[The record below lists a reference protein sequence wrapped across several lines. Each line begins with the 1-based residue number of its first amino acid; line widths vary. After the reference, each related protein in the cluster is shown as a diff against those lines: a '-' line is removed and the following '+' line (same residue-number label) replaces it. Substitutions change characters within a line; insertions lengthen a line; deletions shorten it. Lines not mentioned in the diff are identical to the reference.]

1 MVAPIRII
9 TGTRMRTPERLLRGE
24 ATMPDLDL
32 LSPVSFVPGDE
43 KKPIED
49 GIAVC
54 LSGGGYRAMLFHT
67 GVLWRLL
74 EFGLLSPGARLAKRP
89 DGTSVPVGTFK
100 RISSVSGGSIISGML
115 GHKWKSLDFTSP
127 ATLVATYQ
135 SAVVKPIRDLAS
147 TSLASG
153 TLEGAIKV
161 LADIVAPGSVNEH
174 LARAYDK
181 HLFHKAQLNALPAE
195 PRWVINAANL
205 QSGAL
210 WRFMSPYMRDWKV
223 GENRHTHKVSI
234 AQAVAAS
241 SAFPPVLAPATFEFE
256 DGDFTPGTGGQGAD
270 HLQRPPYTTD
280 VQLADGGVYDNLGLE
295 TAYKR
300 YRTLLVSDAGAPFKP
315 LKDVPTNWAG
325 LGKRVIDVVDN
336 QVRALRKRLLLNA
349 LVTGTRRG
357 AFWAIDADIASLTA
371 PGALPCPHAQTL
383 RLAGLGTDLGEK
395 DDRTQERLINWGYA
409 LCDASVRTW
418 FDTSLP
424 PPGDFP
430 YPGSA
435 V

>member
-1 MVAPIRII
+1 
-9 TGTRMRTPERLLRGE
+9 
-24 ATMPDLDL
+24 MPDTDL
-32 LSPVSFVPGDE
+32 LSPVSSVPGDGT
-43 KKPIED
+43 KPVED

-74 EFGLLSPGARLAKRP
+74 EFGLLSPGDRTATPPGAAP
-89 DGTSVPVGTFK
+89 QPVGTFR
-100 RISSVSGGSIISGML
+100 RISSVSGGSIISGLL
-115 GHKWKSLDFTSP
+115 GYKWKSLDFSTN
-127 ATLVATYQ
+127 ATLLATYQ
-135 SAVVKPIRDLAS
+135 SAVVKPIRELAGV
-147 TSLASG
+147 TLASG

-161 LADIVAPGSVNEH
+161 LTDIVTPGSVNEH
-174 LARAYDK
+174 VARAYDK
-181 HLFHKAQLNALPAE
+181 HLFKKAKLSALPGE
-195 PRWVINAANL
+195 PRWVINASNL

-210 WRFMSPYMRDWKV
+210 WRFMAPYMADWKV
-223 GENRHTHKVSI
+223 GRNTHTDKVSI

-241 SAFPPVLAPATFEFE
+241 SAFPPVLAPATFEFQE
-256 DGDFTPGTGGQGAD
+256 SDFTPNSGGKGANN
-270 HLQRPPYTTD
+270 LQRPPFTTE

-315 LKDVPTNWAG
+315 IKDVPTNWAS

-349 LVTGTRRG
+349 LVTGVRRG
-357 AFWAIDADIASLTA
+357 AYWDIDADIALLSA
-371 PGALPCPHAQTL
+371 PGKLPCPHPQTMQ
-383 RLAGLGTDLGEK
+383 LAAVGTDLGEK
-395 DDRTQERLINWGYA
+395 DARTQERLINWGYA
-409 LCDASVRTW
+409 ICDASIRTW

-424 PPGDFP
+424 APTSFP
-430 YPGSA
+430 YPASG

>member
-1 MVAPIRII
+1 
-9 TGTRMRTPERLLRGE
+9 
-24 ATMPDLDL
+24 
-32 LSPVSFVPGDE
+32 
-43 KKPIED
+43 
-49 GIAVC
+49 
-54 LSGGGYRAMLFHT
+54 
-67 GVLWRLL
+67 
-74 EFGLLSPGARLAKRP
+74 
-89 DGTSVPVGTFK
+89 
-100 RISSVSGGSIISGML
+100 ML
-115 GHKWKSLDFTSP
+115 GHKWKSLDFSSS
-127 ATLVATYQ
+127 ATLVSTYQ

-147 TSLASG
+147 ITLASG

-161 LADIVAPGSVNEH
+161 LTDIVTPGSVNEH
-174 LARAYDK
+174 LARAYNK
-181 HLFHKAQLNALPAE
+181 HLYKKATLNELPAE
-195 PRWVINAANL
+195 PRWVINASNL

-223 GENRHTHKVSI
+223 GENTHTDRVTI

-256 DGDFTPGTGGQGAD
+256 EGDYTPNTGGSGANN
-270 HLQRPPYTTD
+270 LQRPPFTTE

-300 YRTLLVSDAGAPFKP
+300 YRTLLVSDAGAPFKSA
-315 LKDVPTNWAG
+315 KDVPRNWAG

-336 QVRALRKRLLLNA
+336 QVRSLRKRLLLNA
-349 LVTGTRRG
+349 LVTRTRSG
-357 AFWAIDADIASLTA
+357 AYWDIDADISVLSA
-371 PGALPCPHAQTL
+371 PGKLPCPHAQTL

-424 PPGDFP
+424 VPTGFP
-430 YPGSA
+430 YPASG

>member
-1 MVAPIRII
+1 
-9 TGTRMRTPERLLRGE
+9 
-24 ATMPDLDL
+24 MPDTDL
-32 LSPVSFVPGDE
+32 LSPVSLVPGDDT
-43 KKPIED
+43 KPIED

-74 EFGLLSPGARLAKRP
+74 ELGLMSPGDRSAKRP
-89 DGTSVPVGTFK
+89 NGTSMAVGTLQ
-100 RISSVSGGSIISGML
+100 RVSSVSGGSIISGVL
-115 GHKWKSLDFTSP
+115 GHKWKSLDFTTA

-135 SAVVKPIRDLAS
+135 SAVVKPIRELAAV
-147 TSLASG
+147 TLASG

-161 LADIVAPGSVNEH
+161 LTDIVTPGSVNEH
-174 LARAYDK
+174 LSRAYDK
-181 HLFHKAQLNALPAE
+181 HLFKKATLNTLPTT
-195 PRWVINAANL
+195 PRWVINASNL

-210 WRFMSPYMRDWKV
+210 WRFMAPCMRDWKV
-223 GENRHTHKVSI
+223 GENTHTDQVTI

-256 DGDFTPGTGGQGAD
+256 DGEFTPNSGGTGEYN
-270 HLQRPPYTTD
+270 LQRPPYTTQ

-315 LKDVPTNWAG
+315 YKDVPTNWAG
-325 LGKRVIDVVDN
+325 LGKRVIDLVDN

-349 LVTGTRRG
+349 LITGARSG
-357 AFWAIDADIASLTA
+357 AYWDIDADIAKLPA
-371 PGALPCPHAQTL
+371 PGKLPCPHAQTL
-383 RLAGLGTDLGEK
+383 KLAGLGTDLGEK
-395 DDRTQERLINWGYA
+395 DARTQERLINWGYA
-409 LCDASVRTW
+409 ICDASVRSW

-424 PPGDFP
+424 PPTGFP
-430 YPGSA
+430 YPASG

>member
-1 MVAPIRII
+1 
-9 TGTRMRTPERLLRGE
+9 
-24 ATMPDLDL
+24 MPDTDL
-32 LSPVSFVPGDE
+32 VSPVSFVPGDE
-43 KKPIED
+43 SKPIED

-74 EFGLLSPGARLAKRP
+74 EFGLLSPGNHTAKQP
-89 DGTSVPVGTFK
+89 NGTSLAVGTFK
-100 RISSVSGGSIISGML
+100 RISSVSGGSIISAML
-115 GHKWKSLDFTSP
+115 GHKWKSLDFTSS
-127 ATLVATYQ
+127 ATRVATYQ

-147 TSLASG
+147 VTLASG
-153 TLEGAIKV
+153 TLEGAIQV
-161 LADIVAPGSVNEH
+161 LTDIVTPGSVNEH
-174 LARAYDK
+174 LARAYNK
-181 HLFHKAQLNALPAE
+181 HLYKKAKLNELPAE

-223 GENRHTHKVSI
+223 GKNTRTDKVSI

-256 DGDFTPGTGGQGAD
+256 EGDYTPATGGQGANN
-270 HLQRPPYTTD
+270 LQRPPYTTE

-300 YRTLLVSDAGAPFKP
+300 YRTLFVSDAGAPFKS

-336 QVRALRKRLLLNA
+336 QVRSLRKRLLLNA
-349 LVTGTRRG
+349 LVTGTRHG
-357 AFWAIDADIASLTA
+357 AYWDIDADIARLTA
-371 PGALPCPHAQTL
+371 PGKLPCPHAQTL
-383 RLAGLGTDLGEK
+383 KLAGLGTDLGEK
-395 DDRTQERLINWGYA
+395 DDKTQERLINWGFA

-418 FDTSLP
+418 FDTALP
-424 PPGDFP
+424 PPTGFP
-430 YPGSA
+430 YPASG

>member
-1 MVAPIRII
+1 VHIR
-9 TGTRMRTPERLLRGE
+9 TTSGAHLRTPQRPLRGE
-24 ATMPDLDL
+24 AAMPNPDP
-32 LSPVSFVPGDE
+32 LSPVSFVPGDDQR
-43 KKPIED
+43 PIED

-74 EFGLLSPGARLAKRP
+74 EFGLLSPGDRTAQRP
-89 DGTSVPVGTFK
+89 DGTSLAVGTFR
-100 RISSVSGGSIISGML
+100 RISSVSGGSIISAML
-115 GHKWKSLDFTSP
+115 GHKWKSLDFTSS

-135 SAVVKPIRDLAS
+135 SAVVRPIRNLAGE
-147 TSLASG
+147 TLASG
-153 TLEGAIKV
+153 SLEGGIKV
-161 LADIVAPGSVNEH
+161 LTDIVAPGSVNEH

-181 HLFHKAQLNALPAE
+181 HLYRKSRLNELPAE

-210 WRFMSPYMRDWKV
+210 WRFMAPYMRDWKV
-223 GENRHTHKVSI
+223 GENRHTDQVSI
-234 AQAVAAS
+234 AAAVAAS

-256 DGDFTPGTGGQGAD
+256 DGDFTPNSGGKGAD
-270 HLQRPPYTTD
+270 NLQRPPYTTE

-300 YRTLLVSDAGAPFKP
+300 YRTLFVSDAGAPFKP
-315 LKDVPTNWAG
+315 DKDVPTNWAG

-357 AFWAIDADIASLTA
+357 AYWDIDADIARLTA
-371 PGALPCPHAQTL
+371 PGTLPCPHAQTL

-424 PPGDFP
+424 PPGGFP

>member
-1 MVAPIRII
+1 
-9 TGTRMRTPERLLRGE
+9 
-24 ATMPDLDL
+24 MPDLDL
-32 LSPVSFVPGDE
+32 LSPVSFVPGDDR
-43 KKPIED
+43 KPVED

-74 EFGLLSPGARLAKRP
+74 ELGLLSPGPRTAKRP
-89 DGTSVPVGTFK
+89 DGTVVAVGTFR

-115 GHKWKSLDFTSP
+115 GHKWKSLDFSSTT
-127 ATLVATYQ
+127 TLLDTYQ
-135 SAVVKPIRDLAS
+135 TAVVRPIRELAS
-147 TSLASG
+147 VTLASG

-161 LADIVAPGSVNEH
+161 LTDIVTPGSVNEH

-181 HLFHKAQLNALPAE
+181 HLFHKAKLNALPAE

-223 GENRHTHKVSI
+223 GQNTRTDKVSV

-241 SAFPPVLAPATFEFE
+241 SAFPPVLAPANFEFDE
-256 DGDFTPGTGGQGAD
+256 GDYTPGTGGTGAD
-270 HLQRPPYTTD
+270 NLQRPPFTTD

-315 LKDVPTNWAG
+315 DKDVPRNWAG

-336 QVRALRKRLLLNA
+336 QVRSLRKRLLLNA
-349 LVTGTRRG
+349 LVTGKRAG
-357 AFWAIDADIASLTA
+357 AFWDIGADIGKLKA
-371 PGALPCPHAQTL
+371 PGTLPCPHAQTL
-383 RLAGLGTDLGEK
+383 KLAGIGTDLGEK
-395 DDRTQERLINWGYA
+395 DERLQERLINWGYA

-424 PPGDFP
+424 PPTGFP
-430 YPGSA
+430 YPASA

>member
-1 MVAPIRII
+1 
-9 TGTRMRTPERLLRGE
+9 
-24 ATMPDLDL
+24 MPDTDL
-32 LSPVSFVPGDE
+32 VSPVSFVPGDE
-43 KKPIED
+43 SKPIED

-74 EFGLLSPGARLAKRP
+74 EFGLLSPRNHTAKRP
-89 DGTSVPVGTFK
+89 DGTSLAVGTFE
-100 RISSVSGGSIISGML
+100 RISSVSGGSIISAML
-115 GHKWKSLDFTSP
+115 GYKWKSLDFTT
-127 ATLVATYQ
+127 AAMLVATYQ

-147 TSLASG
+147 VTLASG

-161 LADIVAPGSVNEH
+161 LTDIVTPGSVNEH

-181 HLFHKAQLNALPAE
+181 HLYKKAMLNELPAE
-195 PRWVINAANL
+195 PRWVINASNL

-223 GENRHTHKVSI
+223 GENTHTNEVSI
-234 AQAVAAS
+234 AQVVAAS
-241 SAFPPVLAPATFEFE
+241 SAFPPVLAPATFEFA
-256 DGDFTPGTGGQGAD
+256 DSDFTPGTGGQGAD
-270 HLQRPPYTTD
+270 NLQRPPFTTE
-280 VQLADGGVYDNLGLE
+280 VSLADGGVYDNLGLE

-300 YRTLLVSDAGAPFKP
+300 YRTLFVSDAGAPFKSAM
-315 LKDVPTNWAG
+315 DVPRNWAG

-357 AFWAIDADIASLTA
+357 AYWDIDADISRLSA
-371 PGALPCPHAQTL
+371 PGALPCPHPQTL
-383 RLAGLGTDLGEK
+383 RLAGLGTDLGAN

-409 LCDASVRTW
+409 ICDASVRTW

-424 PPGDFP
+424 SPTDFP
-430 YPGSA
+430 YPAAG

>member
-1 MVAPIRII
+1 
-9 TGTRMRTPERLLRGE
+9 
-24 ATMPDLDL
+24 MPDPDL
-32 LSPVSFVPGDE
+32 LSPVSTLPGDD
-43 KKPIED
+43 KLKLED

-74 EFGLLSPGARLAKRP
+74 ELGLLGPGAHTATLP
-89 DGTSVPVGTFK
+89 DGTQRPIGTFK
-100 RISSVSGGSIISGML
+100 RISSVSGGSIISAML
-115 GHKWKSLDFTSP
+115 GLKWKSLDFSTTASLL
-127 ATLVATYQ
+127 TTYQ
-135 SAVVKPIRDLAS
+135 TAVVRPIRDLAAV
-147 TSLASG
+147 TLASG

-161 LADIVAPGSVNEH
+161 LTDIVTPGSVNEH

-181 HLFHKAQLNALPAE
+181 HLFHKAKLSTLPAA

-223 GENRHTHKVSI
+223 GENRRTDKVSI

-256 DGDFTPGTGGQGAD
+256 EDDYTPNTGSPGANN
-270 HLQRPPYTTD
+270 LQRPPYTTE

-300 YRTLLVSDAGAPFKP
+300 YRTLLVSDAGAPFKAD
-315 LKDVPTNWAG
+315 KDVPRNWAG

-336 QVRALRKRLLLNA
+336 QVRALRKRLLINA
-349 LVTGTRRG
+349 FETRERHG
-357 AFWAIDADIASLTA
+357 AFWDIDADISVFSA
-371 PGALPCPHAQTL
+371 PGKLPCPHARTL
-383 RLAGLGTDLGEK
+383 KLAGVGTDLGEK
-395 DDRTQERLINWGYA
+395 DDRLQEQLINWGYA
-409 LCDASVRTW
+409 ACDASVRSW
-418 FDTSLP
+418 LDTSLP
-424 PPGDFP
+424 APADFP
-430 YPGSA
+430 YPTSG